1 MVVTGIVRQKWGPL
15 YKDNPCDVHLVLF
28 CVDMH
33 MMNDRDEQK
42 YITEGINTTRRLRN
56 RLQNLLSSVL
66 VEICFYATHRTKY
79 DHRIHLSLHL
89 WIIFSILK

>member
-42 YITEGINTTRRLRN
+42 YITEGIDTVR
-56 RLQNLLSSVL
+56 
-66 VEICFYATHRTKY
+66 
-79 DHRIHLSLHL
+79 
-89 WIIFSILK
+89 